1 MKQYLSPEQT
11 SKLIELGFAKP
22 KSISSVTAIRKGT
35 DIGYDNVIVEQAY
48 SIGELIEM
56 LPEKVTDKHEHDAI
70 LQMTCFNG
78 EWRVK
83 YAGAYD
89 IGLMIAHEL
98 IDALYYML
106 IDLLEN
112 DLIRLKSNG
121 NTKDN

>member
-1 MKQYLSPEQT
+1 MAEIK
-11 SKLIELGFAKP
+11 
-22 KSISSVTAIRKGT
+22 
-35 DIGYDNVIVEQAY
+35 IGDL
-48 SIGELIEM
+48 SIGDWVEM

-89 IGLMIAHEL
+89 VGLMIAHEL

-112 DLIRLKSNG
+112 DLIHLKSNEG
-121 NTKDN
+121 AKDN

>member
-1 MKQYLSPEQT
+1 MKQYTTPEQT
-11 SKLIELGFAKP
+11 AKLIELGFERPRIAAPGIKWEDGVP
-22 KSISSVTAIRKGT
+22 TIYPQYT
-35 DIGYDNVIVEQAY
+35 
-48 SIGELIEM
+48 IGELIKM

-89 IGLMIAHEL
+89 VGLMIAHEL

-112 DLIRLKSNG
+112 DLIHLKSNG
-121 NTKDN
+121 DTKDK

>member
-1 MKQYLSPEQT
+1 MRQYTTSEQT
-11 SKLIELGFAKP
+11 DKLIELGFEKP
-22 KSISSVTAIRKGT
+22 KIMNGEYNSLQFMPIP
-35 DIGYDNVIVEQAY
+35 AY

-89 IGLMIAHEL
+89 LGLMIAHEL

-112 DLIRLKSNG
+112 DLIHLKSNEG
-121 NTKDN
+121 AKDK

>member
-1 MKQYLSPEQT
+1 MPEMRIKGVST
-11 SKLIELGFAKP
+11 KYINVSIEHETYFDVGKLIEL
-22 KSISSVTAIRKGT
+22 
-35 DIGYDNVIVEQAY
+35 
-48 SIGELIEM
+48 
-56 LPEKVTDKHEHDAI
+56 LPEKVSDNHGHDAI

-89 IGLMIAHEL
+89 VGLMIAHEL

-112 DLIRLKSNG
+112 DLIHLKSNEG
-121 NTKDN
+121 AKDN

>member
-1 MKQYLSPEQT
+1 MKQYTTPEQT
-11 SKLIELGFAKP
+11 AKLIELGFEKP
-22 KSISSVTAIRKGT
+22 HEEDMEISDAHGIVCFPAYN
-35 DIGYDNVIVEQAY
+35 IGDLV
-48 SIGELIEM
+48 EM
-56 LPEKVTDKHEHDAI
+56 LPKKVTDKHDHDAI

-89 IGLMIAHEL
+89 VGLMIDHEL

-112 DLIRLKSNG
+112 DLIHLKSNG
-121 NTKDN
+121 NTKDK

>member
-1 MKQYLSPEQT
+1 MKQYTNESQT
-11 SKLIELGFAKP
+11 TKLIELGFEKP
-22 KSISSVTAIRKGT
+22 KGLADAEPSSGVWVRP
-35 DIGYDNVIVEQAY
+35 AY

-89 IGLMIAHEL
+89 VGLMIAHEL

-112 DLIRLKSNG
+112 DLIHLKSNG
-121 NTKDN
+121 NTKDK